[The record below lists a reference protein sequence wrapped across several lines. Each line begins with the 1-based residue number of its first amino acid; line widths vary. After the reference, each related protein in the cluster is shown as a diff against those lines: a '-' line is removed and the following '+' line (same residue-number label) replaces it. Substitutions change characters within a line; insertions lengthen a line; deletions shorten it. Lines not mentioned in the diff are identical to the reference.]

1 MLPKSP
7 LARMFIYGAIAVA
20 ILLPIT
26 LSIDW
31 FPEQG
36 SASAHKIDTLYDVLL
51 IASVPIFVL
60 VMTVAIY
67 SVIRF
72 RARPDD
78 MRDGPPIHGN
88 ARLEVAWVTIPFLL
102 VTGLAIYAWITLN
115 DIETKKKGE
124 MLVHVYGRQF
134 EWSYAYQ
141 GPHGRLI
148 QSNELYL
155 PVDKPVKLLIR
166 TRDVIHSFWVPDFR
180 LKSDA
185 VPGITTN
192 WRTTP
197 TKLGI
202 HDIVCAEL
210 CGPGHSLMR
219 GTVHV
224 VSDRTFTAWL
234 AKQGGGGTALAAAKS
249 GGASPTSAAAGK
261 QVFAANGCSSCHT
274 PAAAGA
280 SGTVGPDLDKVVSDA
295 AKYAKGKPPAVY
307 IRQSIVTP
315 NAFVVPGFPKGT
327 MPQTFGQQL
336 SPQQITAL
344 VNFLIASGG
353 GGGGKKK

>member
-7 LARMFIYGAIAVA
+7 LARMFIYGAIASV
-20 ILLPIT
+20 ILLAIS

-31 FPEQG
+31 FPQQG
-36 SASAHKIDTLYDVLL
+36 AAAAHKIDTLYDVLL
-51 IASVPIFVL
+51 IVSVPIFVL

-72 RARPDD
+72 RARPGDTG
-78 MRDGPPIHGN
+78 DGPPIHGN
-88 ARLEVAWVTIPFLL
+88 ARLEVVWVVIPFLL
-102 VTGLAIYAWITLN
+102 VSGLAIYAWITLN

-124 MLVHVYGRQF
+124 MIVHVTGQQF
-134 EWSYAYQ
+134 EWSYAYPAP
-141 GPHGRLI
+141 GGRQI

-155 PVDKPVKLLIR
+155 PVNKPVKFEIR
-166 TRDVIHSFWVPDFR
+166 TKDVIHSFWIPDFR

-192 WRTTP
+192 WRATP
-197 TKLGI
+197 TRVGL
-202 HDIVCAEL
+202 HDVVCAEL
-210 CGPGHSLMR
+210 CGAGHSLMR
-219 GTVHV
+219 GTAHV

-234 AKQGGGGTALAAAKS
+234 TKLG
-249 GGASPTSAAAGK
+249 GGASATAGK
-261 QVFAANGCSSCHT
+261 PGAAPKGPAAIAQGKQLFASNGCAGCHT
-274 PAAAGA
+274 LAAAGA

-295 AKYAKGKPPAVY
+295 AKYAKGRPAAAY
-307 IRQSIVTP
+307 IRESIVTP

-336 SPQQITAL
+336 SPQQIDSL
-344 VNFLIASGG
+344 VQFLLKSGG
-353 GGGGKKK
+353 GGGGK

>member
-1 MLPKSP
+1 
-7 LARMFIYGAIAVA
+7 MFIYGAIATA
-20 ILLPIT
+20 ILLAIS

-31 FPEQG
+31 FPEKG
-36 SASAHKIDTLYDVLL
+36 SRSAGKIDTLYDVLL

-72 RARPDD
+72 RARPGDTG
-78 MRDGPPIHGN
+78 DGAPIHGN

-102 VTGLAIYAWITLN
+102 VAGLAIYAWITLN
-115 DIETKKKGE
+115 DIEKKQAGE
-124 MLVHVYGRQF
+124 MHVHVYGRQF
-134 EWSYAYQ
+134 AWSFAYN
-141 GPHGRLI
+141 GPGGRQI
-148 QSNELYL
+148 QSDQLYL
-155 PVDKPVKLLIR
+155 PVDKPVKFLIR

-197 TKLGI
+197 TRLGI
-202 HDIVCAEL
+202 HDVVCAEL

-224 VSDRTFTAWL
+224 VTDRTFTAWL
-234 AKQGGGGTALAAAKS
+234 AKLGGAATSTAAAP
-249 GGASPTSAAAGK
+249 GGAATPAAGK
-261 QVFAANGCSSCHT
+261 QVFAANGCASCHT
-274 PAAAGA
+274 LAAAGA
-280 SGTVGPDLDKVVSDA
+280 SGKVGPDLDRVVQDA
-295 AKYAKGKPPAVY
+295 AKYAKGRPAADY
-307 IRQSIVTP
+307 IRQSIVSP

-336 SPQQITAL
+336 SPTQISAL
-344 VNFLIASGG
+344 VKFLIASGG

>member
-155 PVDKPVKLLIR
+155 PVDKPVKFLIR

-192 WRTTP
+192 YGDLSFAGHMSDA
-197 TKLGI
+197 KLIGLFQ
-202 HDIVCAEL
+202 VSVLEL
-210 CGPGHSLMR
+210 RWLSGPSP
-219 GTVHV
+219 
-224 VSDRTFTAWL
+224 A
-234 AKQGGGGTALAAAKS
+234 GGGGPVAWLRARQIGRHRWS
-249 GGASPTSAAAGK
+249 SAE
-261 QVFAANGCSSCHT
+261 N
-274 PAAAGA
+274 
-280 SGTVGPDLDKVVSDA
+280 
-295 AKYAKGKPPAVY
+295 
-307 IRQSIVTP
+307 
-315 NAFVVPGFPKGT
+315 
-327 MPQTFGQQL
+327 
-336 SPQQITAL
+336 
-344 VNFLIASGG
+344 
-353 GGGGKKK
+353 